1 MAMLGPSTHGTSCAA
16 GRPPWPPAASSSPVP
31 LLSRGFCGHD
41 ARMRRHPV
49 ATPLVTQP
57 PTGALVAHM
66 CSSTAVPPE
75 TVTCQHPSPTPW
87 RCLISPHAPSQRP
100 RGIPHLY
107 RLFRTAFKGH
117 PFMRSTSCP
126 PPAGGPSQYSHAR
139 QARPHSPC
147 SPGPGVTAVLQGGRT
162 RGCSRRSLSAPCT
175 SFPPPASSR
184 RSASQRSASCSAAS
198 AA

>member
-1 MAMLGPSTHGTSCAA
+1 MARPVLLAALPGHLRPQAHPCLSSHEGPVVTTHACVGIL
-16 GRPPWPPAASSSPVP
+16 WPH
-31 LLSRGFCGHD
+31 LLSRNH
-41 ARMRRHPV
+41 R
-49 ATPLVTQP
+49 Q
-57 PTGALVAHM
+57 ALAAHM

-100 RGIPHLY
+100 RGISPHLY

-139 QARPHSPC
+139 QARPHSPR
-147 SPGPGVTAVLQGGRT
+147 SPGPGITAVLQGGRT